1 MRKKVLANMYHRL
14 KDKPVVGFLIRII
27 GWWLAFAGI
36 YAMSAVCPCCGQVG
50 CPVGASGAGLV
61 GGVMAVG
68 IQNWKKVFKTLKKNK
83 RQPYV

>member
-1 MRKKVLANMYHRL
+1 MYHRL
-14 KDKPVVGFLIRII
+14 KDKSVFGFLIRII

-36 YAMSAVCPCCGQVG
+36 YAMSAACPCCGQVG